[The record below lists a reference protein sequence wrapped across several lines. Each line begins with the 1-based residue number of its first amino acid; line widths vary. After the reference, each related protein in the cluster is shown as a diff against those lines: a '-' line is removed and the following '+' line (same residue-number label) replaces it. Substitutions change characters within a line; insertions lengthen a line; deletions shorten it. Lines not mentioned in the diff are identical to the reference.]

1 MKTIRNR
8 LPLLLAGVF
17 LSLTI
22 NAQTGVICGNV
33 SDAKLNEPLIGCL
46 LLSAEQQLG
55 WLRFGWKFP
64 YRKCYSGTYAVSVSY
79 VSYQTQVIPSVKVV
93 ARQETVVNV
102 KLSDADLQL
111 QNVVVAAQRKLGLK
125 WQCLIMVRNSL
136 PVMNGISSQTV
147 TQRPDSD
154 AARC

>member
-8 LPLLLAGVF
+8 LLLLLAGVF

-33 SDAKLNEPLIGCL
+33 SDAKLNEPLIGASVVISGTTTGVVTDL
-46 LLSAEQQLG
+46 DGNFRIENVT
-55 WLRFGWKFP
+55 P
-64 YRKCYSGTYAVSVSY
+64 GTYAVSVSY

-93 ARQETVVNV
+93 ARQEAVVNV

-111 QNVVVAAQRKLGLK
+111 QNVVVVAQRKLGTEMAVLNT
-125 WQCLIMVRNSL
+125 VRNSL
-136 PVMNGISSQTV
+136 PVMNGISSQQIAK
-147 TQRPDSD
+147 TQDSD
-154 AARC
+154 AA